1 MLPMKCPA
9 CGSRNY
15 IAVITNN
22 LIDSQT
28 IRKRRCRD
36 CGDVWFTAELAVPG
50 YAVGWSKRHEGKPVL
65 RMAIELTPEHVEALD
80 SIECSR
86 QARARVNDCD

>member
-9 CGSRNY
+9 CGSRAY
-15 IAVITNN
+15 RAVITNN

-28 IRKRRCRD
+28 IRKRRCCD
-36 CGDVWFTAELAVPG
+36 CEHVWFTVELAVPG
-50 YAVGWSKRHEGKPVL
+50 YAVGWSPRHEGKPVL
-65 RMAIELTPEHVEALD
+65 RMPVELTAEHVEAMD
-80 SIECSR
+80 SVECSR